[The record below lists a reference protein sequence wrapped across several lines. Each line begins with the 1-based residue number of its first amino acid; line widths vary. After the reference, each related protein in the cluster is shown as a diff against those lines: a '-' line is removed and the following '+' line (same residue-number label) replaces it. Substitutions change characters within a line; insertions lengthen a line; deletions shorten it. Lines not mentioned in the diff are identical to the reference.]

1 LRDPFTALV
10 VVLIVLEI
18 KHFVCDYPLQTLY
31 MVRNKGTY
39 FHPAGIVHS
48 GIHAFGTI
56 SAFFVVTP
64 TLALGLAIVLGEFLV
79 HYHIDWLKEQINRR
93 MGYTTAKSEFW
104 WAIGADQLIHH
115 LTYVAIAVVLVR
127 ETVG

>member
-39 FHPAGIVHS
+39 FHPAGIVHA
-48 GIHAFGTI
+48 GIHAIGTI

-64 TLALGLAIVLGEFLV
+64 TLALGQFFV
-79 HYHIDWLKEQINRR
+79 HYHVDWLKEQVNRR

-104 WAIGADQLIHH
+104 WAIGADQLVHH

-127 ETVG
+127 EMVG